1 MIRVQAIT
9 TEVTG
14 PNSSPVEPTMN
25 DDTTEPRG
33 ASTRRCGRS
42 PPSLRARPTSP
53 SSGRASAGPGSSG
66 CLVFAAIAATD
77 GGIVVEPAR
86 TELVA
91 DWWATLTPAGL
102 WLTVLLV
109 IGGLLLIAGL
119 AGPGPARRPRAP

>member
-1 MIRVQAIT
+1 
-9 TEVTG
+9 
-14 PNSSPVEPTMN
+14 MN

-33 ASTRRCGRS
+33 FDEALR
-42 PPSLRARPTSP
+42 PEPSVAPGTPDL
-53 SSGRASAGPGSSG
+53 AGLGPRIRWAGIIWG
-66 CLVFAAIAATD
+66 LVFAAIAATMLW
-77 GGIVVEPAR
+77 IVVEPAR

-119 AGPGPARRPRAP
+119 SGLARRGDRGAP